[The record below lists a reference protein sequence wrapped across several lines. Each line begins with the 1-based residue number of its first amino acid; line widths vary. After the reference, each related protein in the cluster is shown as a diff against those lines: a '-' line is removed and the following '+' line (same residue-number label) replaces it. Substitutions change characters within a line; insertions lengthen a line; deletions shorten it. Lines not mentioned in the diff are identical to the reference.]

1 LFLVVYG
8 GCDWITA
15 QRSDVAVFYFEWE
28 RHIPFVPFFV
38 LPYLSIDLFFIGA
51 PFLLRSEGE
60 LKVLAWRIA
69 CAILVAGVFF
79 LVLPLRFAFA
89 RPQTGGC
96 LGAVF
101 GWFLALDAP
110 FNLFPSLHA
119 ALCLLLVEVYAKK
132 SNRLVRPF
140 VLLWFGLIAL
150 SPLFTR
156 QHHLVDILGGF
167 LLAICCRAF
176 ISLPARP
183 APIDEPAQP

>member
-1 LFLVVYG
+1 MAAAIG
-8 GCDWITA
+8 SP
-15 QRSDVAVFYFEWE
+15 RSAATWAFSISNGSVTS
-28 RHIPFVPFFV
+28 
-38 LPYLSIDLFFIGA
+38 LSA
-51 PFLLRSEGE
+51 PFSSFPTSRSICSLSARRSSCARNGE
-60 LKVLAWRIA
+60 LKVFAWRIA
-69 CAILVAGVFF
+69 SAILVAGVFF

-89 RPQTGGC
+89 RPQSGGW
-96 LGAVF
+96 LGALF

-119 ALCLLLVEVYAKK
+119 ALCLLLVEVYARR
-132 SNRLVRPF
+132 SSRLVRPF

-176 ISLPARP
+176 ISLPASP
-183 APIDEPAQP
+183 LSNDEPAHP